1 MIYFVIIFII
11 LTVLVAFLIVP
22 KILKIVTE
30 LEEKT
35 MRQKLKDNN
44 ESNKYGVLIAAIVLL
59 TFLIIALVS

>member
-11 LTVLVAFLIVP
+11 LTALVVFLIVP
-22 KILKIVTE
+22 KILKIVTD

-44 ESNKYGVLIAAIVLL
+44 ESNKYGILITTIVLL
-59 TFLIIALVS
+59 IFLIIALAS